1 MGIKTED
8 MVKGLPPKEMTSGVN
23 WLDILDSFDPS
34 LLDEKYIN
42 ECARRNPY
50 DTGYR
55 WDTPV
60 IPLKERLKHSAA
72 GLRFDRQ
79 SLEEYA
85 LRIDEEGLNAS
96 LYKNARIALIKA
108 IGSKG
113 AHGHQRN
120 NRQNSR
126 QDQERQG
133 FSGGIQEGSRKG
145 S

>member
-113 AHGHQRN
+113 AHEYNLREYNAIG
-120 NRQNSR
+120 
-126 QDQERQG
+126 E
-133 FSGGIQEGSRKG
+133 
-145 S
+145 